1 MTEEKWLDT
10 VGKIKDKFQ
19 VLEEGRQKV
28 PEIPRAF
35 VDFIV
40 FDGPQGRFR
49 LERKTQPVVL
59 DKKTM
64 YSKTAGQ
71 ASKVEYIYSE
81 TENFSK
87 LRVYSWD
94 EGAQEWQ
101 EMKTSG
107 GMFAA

>member
-1 MTEEKWLDT
+1 MTEEKWLET

-19 VLEEGRQKV
+19 VLEEGRREV
-28 PEIPRAF
+28 EDIPRAF

-49 LERKTQPVVL
+49 LERQTQPVVL
-59 DKKTM
+59 DKKSL

-71 ASKVEYIYSE
+71 ASKVEYVYSDTE
-81 TENFSK
+81 TFSK

-94 EGAQEWQ
+94 EGAQEWR
-101 EMKTSG
+101 ELKTTG
-107 GMFAA
+107 GMFMA